1 MVKNKK
7 QFYDDIDLLE
17 LFLNFWKYKITITL
31 LMVIG
36 LILGLAFAYQ
46 QEPLYKTQFS
56 VIVGHPAYSD
66 SLLLSSSSIQ
76 NSLSEAE
83 LSPDKMP
90 RFVIQINKKTG
101 FATFEVQSLSPD
113 VHEEIGV
120 RFKEIIAK
128 ELEQQRRFAL
138 IEKGRN
144 RGYII
149 VNPIASRLPIIAIT
163 ESTVEDIL
171 KEFQITFG
179 PTKTVQLNPIMCG
192 ILGMFAGLLL
202 AGCWMVL
209 SYFYRAI
216 QNFK

>member
-1 MVKNKK
+1 MVKHKE
-7 QFYDDIDLLE
+7 QYDDDIDLLE
-17 LFLNFWKYKITITL
+17 LFLAFWKYKITIAL

-36 LILGLAFAYQ
+36 LILGLAFTYQ

-56 VIVGHPAYSD
+56 VILGHPAYSP
-66 SLLLSSSSIQ
+66 SLLLSSSSIE
-76 NSLSEAE
+76 NFLSEAE
-83 LSPDKMP
+83 LNPDKMP
-90 RFVIQINKKTG
+90 RFGVQINKKTG
-101 FATFEVQSLSPD
+101 LATFEVQSLSPD

-120 RFKEIIAK
+120 RFKEIIAI
-128 ELEQQRRFAL
+128 ELEQQKRLAL
-138 IEKGRN
+138 IEKGKK

-149 VNPIASRLPIIAIT
+149 VNQVASILPYIAIT
-163 ESTVEDIL
+163 ESSVEDIL

-179 PTKTVQLNPIMCG
+179 PTKTVQPNPRKYG